1 MENNKRNSMI
11 VGAVATLALLGA
23 YAYYS
28 SREEVEGDAKYE

>member
-1 MENNKRNSMI
+1 MDHNRKNSMI